1 MRFKSG
7 VYEVLSNDEASYIH
21 GNADE
26 INTTHTKN
34 VWLKDLSNGQV
45 ENINLQNSAVP
56 IRPGA
61 KIGLAFFNGE
71 IIAFKRN
78 DQIPVEDP
86 VSQKA
91 MHNSVKAALWA
102 VFLGACC
109 SVPYIGYIAGIIL
122 GAGSLIF
129 GMNLMGRYKKFT
141 GNRFFGAFLLFM
153 SIYIWFPYQSAH
165 GDLGYLMGTLINMA
179 ILLVLGFLG
188 FQMYKISIEKTYY
201 SRAVTEINST
211 WKQINAQEGKAGV

>member
-7 VYEVLSNDEASYIH
+7 IYEILSNDEASYIH
-21 GNADE
+21 GNTDE

-34 VWLKDLSNGQV
+34 VWLKNLSNGQV
-45 ENINLQNSAVP
+45 ENITLQNSGVP

-78 DQIPVEDP
+78 NQIPVEDP

-91 MHNSVKAALWA
+91 MHNTFKAALWA
-102 VFLGACC
+102 VFLGVCC

-122 GAGSLIF
+122 GASSLIF
-129 GMNLMGRYKKFT
+129 GINLMGRYKKFK

-153 SIYIWFPYQSAH
+153 SIYIWLPYQSAH
-165 GDLGYLMGTLINMA
+165 GDLSYLMGTLINVA
-179 ILLVLGFLG
+179 ILLIFGFLG
-188 FQMYKISIEKTYY
+188 FQLYKVGIEKAHYN
-201 SRAVTEINST
+201 RAVTELDSA
-211 WKQINAQEGKAGV
+211 WKQINAQEGNVRV

>member
-26 INTTHTKN
+26 INTTHTKS
-34 VWLKDLSNGQV
+34 VWLKDLSDGQV
-45 ENINLQNSAVP
+45 ENISLLNSAVP
-56 IRPGA
+56 IRSGA

-71 IIAFKRN
+71 IIAFKRS

-102 VFLGACC
+102 VFLGGCC

-129 GMNLMGRYKKFT
+129 GMNLMGRYKNFT

-153 SIYIWFPYQSAH
+153 SIYVWFPYQSAH
-165 GDLGYLMGTLINMA
+165 GDLGYLMGTLINTA
-179 ILLVLGFLG
+179 ILLVLGFLV
-188 FQMYKISIEKTYY
+188 FQMYKINIEKTYY
-201 SRAVTEINST
+201 NRAVTEINST

>member
-7 VYEVLSNDEASYIH
+7 VYQVLSNDEASYVH
-21 GNADE
+21 GSADE
-26 INTTHTKN
+26 INTSHTKN

-45 ENINLQNSAVP
+45 ENITLLNSAVP

-71 IIAFKRN
+71 IIAFKRGN
-78 DQIPVEDP
+78 QIPVEDP

-91 MHNSVKAALWA
+91 MHNFAKAALWA
-102 VFLGACC
+102 VFLGVCC

-165 GDLGYLMGTLINMA
+165 GDLNYLLDTLISTA
-179 ILLVLGFLG
+179 VLLVFGFLV
-188 FQMYKISIEKTYY
+188 FQTYKVNIEKTYY
-201 SRAVTEINST
+201 NRAVIEINST
-211 WKQINAQEGKAGV
+211 WKQINAQEGNAGA